1 MIAINA
7 RAALLGFVVISA
19 ASLPAFAQESVEA
32 PLSLSGTY
40 TLTSVYPDTN
50 TTSVDFSATIT
61 NAGAEDVTG
70 VVVLRHPN
78 VIQQIYYRFGEQTIP
93 AGGNVTVSGAV
104 TVPTPQFKDWATAGP
119 GVFLNR
125 QNARGDIETYRIS
138 CSKVQAPPSQ

>member
-1 MIAINA
+1 MIAKST
-7 RAALLGFVVISA
+7 RAALLGVVVISA
-19 ASLPAFAQESVEA
+19 TSFEALAQETAEA

-50 TTSVDFSATIT
+50 TTSMIFSATIT
-61 NAGAEDVTG
+61 NAGADDVTG

-78 VIQQIYYRFGEQTIP
+78 VIQQIWYRFGEQTIP
-93 AGGNVTVSGAV
+93 AGGNVTVSGQV
-104 TVPTPQFKDWATAGP
+104 SVPTPQFKDWATAGP

-138 CSKVQAPPSQ
+138 CSKVQPPPAQ